1 MPAAAPA
8 PATPPLTLQEWA
20 LLASAYLSQFV
31 ASGFFFM
38 AMTAILRDRG
48 VPLEQIGWL
57 YMLGMAPGLKFLW
70 APLLDRYGFGE
81 RGHYGT
87 WLALMQALLLATL
100 LWLAALP
107 MRESDPA
114 PLAALL
120 TGCALVSIL
129 TSWQDI
135 AAQPGRAVAAPV
147 ALLAAAGHG
156 LALGRADRHGQ

>member
-57 YMLGMAPGLKFLW
+57 YK
-70 APLLDRYGFGE
+70 
-81 RGHYGT
+81 
-87 WLALMQALLLATL
+87 
-100 LWLAALP
+100 
-107 MRESDPA
+107 
-114 PLAALL
+114 
-120 TGCALVSIL
+120 I
-129 TSWQDI
+129 
-135 AAQPGRAVAAPV
+135 GRAHV
-147 ALLAAAGHG
+147 
-156 LALGRADRHGQ
+156 